1 MRQLKKLL
9 LSLSLISFINYPIQ
23 FAQASEDEEMQ
34 EELAIREEVDQD
46 FKQVLDKLEAS
57 DKYKITLRYMNVDSN
72 KLLAEGEILADS
84 ISGDARLTFDI
95 YEYGQDNTQSVST
108 YDIVSYREFSLAY
121 INTINLLTDTGF
133 FEQTYFPQNVQNQL
147 NEFNDYYIAI
157 NQDELGSINM
167 NEELID
173 NLLYFPDL
181 SQIEDI
187 STDDIY
193 QLNDSTIIDMERLEI
208 PRGFY
213 QNAGSFSLDY
223 RLNMDINESDDRH
236 ISYDVIPNQQ
246 FNITEN
252 SRGLTFQST
261 LSSQITDDLIS
272 SRRLDNREFPA
283 DYQWESNI
291 STNHVTDKLTKATI
305 SINPEVGSY
314 NATLTGLYEQF
325 MLNIFSN
332 KTADIESFNYRLE
345 LSMTLSEEK
354 IPEINELNKM
364 TMSEFSYL
372 MESVL
377 TAENQRYDNDT
388 QLLN

>member
-9 LSLSLISFINYPIQ
+9 LSLSFISFINYPIQ

-147 NEFNDYYIAI
+147 NEFNNYYIAI

-213 QNAGSFSLDY
+213 QNAGSFSLNY
-223 RLNMDINESDDRH
+223 SLNVDINESDDRH

-345 LSMTLSEEK
+345 LSMTPSEEK

>member
-147 NEFNDYYIAI
+147 NEFNNYYIAI

-213 QNAGSFSLDY
+213 QNAGSFSLNY
-223 RLNMDINESDDRH
+223 SLNVGINESDDRH

-345 LSMTLSEEK
+345 LSMTPSEEK

>member
-147 NEFNDYYIAI
+147 NEFNNYYIAI

-345 LSMTLSEEK
+345 LSMTPSEEK

>member
-147 NEFNDYYIAI
+147 NEYNNYYIAI

-213 QNAGSFSLDY
+213 QNAGSFSLNY
-223 RLNMDINESDDRH
+223 SLNVDINESDDRH

-272 SRRLDNREFPA
+272 SRKLDNREFPA

-345 LSMTLSEEK
+345 LSMTPSEEK

>member
-133 FEQTYFPQNVQNQL
+133 FEQRYFPQNVQNQL

-157 NQDELGSINM
+157 NQDELGPINM

-345 LSMTLSEEK
+345 LSMTPSEEK

>member
-23 FAQASEDEEMQ
+23 LAQASEDEEMQ

-57 DKYKITLRYMNVDSN
+57 DNYKITLRYMNVDSN

-95 YEYGQDNTQSVST
+95 YEYGQDDTQSVST

-133 FEQTYFPQNVQNQL
+133 FEQRYFPKNVQNKL
-147 NEFNDYYIAI
+147 NEYNDYYIAI

-187 STDDIY
+187 STDNIY

-213 QNAGSFSLDY
+213 QNSGSFSLDY

-261 LSSQITDDLIS
+261 L
-272 SRRLDNREFPA
+272 
-283 DYQWESNI
+283 
-291 STNHVTDKLTKATI
+291 
-305 SINPEVGSY
+305 
-314 NATLTGLYEQF
+314 
-325 MLNIFSN
+325 
-332 KTADIESFNYRLE
+332 
-345 LSMTLSEEK
+345 
-354 IPEINELNKM
+354 
-364 TMSEFSYL
+364 
-372 MESVL
+372 
-377 TAENQRYDNDT
+377 
-388 QLLN
+388 

>member
-147 NEFNDYYIAI
+147 NEFNNYYIAI

-187 STDDIY
+187 STDNIY

-213 QNAGSFSLDY
+213 QNAGSFSLNY
-223 RLNMDINESDDRH
+223 SLNVDINESDDRH

-291 STNHVTDKLTKATI
+291 STNHVTDKLTKTTI

-345 LSMTLSEEK
+345 LSMTPSEEK

>member
-23 FAQASEDEEMQ
+23 FTQASEDEEMQ

-133 FEQTYFPQNVQNQL
+133 FEQRYFPQNVQNQL
-147 NEFNDYYIAI
+147 NEFNNYYIAI

-345 LSMTLSEEK
+345 LSMTPSEEK

>member
-133 FEQTYFPQNVQNQL
+133 FEQRYFPQNVQNQL
-147 NEFNDYYIAI
+147 NEFNNYYIAI

-213 QNAGSFSLDY
+213 QNAGSFSLNY
-223 RLNMDINESDDRH
+223 SLNVDINESDDRH

-345 LSMTLSEEK
+345 LSMTPSEEK

>member
-147 NEFNDYYIAI
+147 NEFNNYYIAI

-181 SQIEDI
+181 SQIKDI

-213 QNAGSFSLDY
+213 QNAGSFSLNY
-223 RLNMDINESDDRH
+223 SLNVDINESDDRH

-345 LSMTLSEEK
+345 LSMTPSEEK

>member
-84 ISGDARLTFDI
+84 ISGDARLTIDI

-147 NEFNDYYIAI
+147 NEFNNYYIAI

-213 QNAGSFSLDY
+213 QNAGSFSLNY
-223 RLNMDINESDDRH
+223 SLNVDINESDDRH

-345 LSMTLSEEK
+345 LSMTPSEEK

>member
-147 NEFNDYYIAI
+147 NEFNNYYIAI

-213 QNAGSFSLDY
+213 QNAGSFSLNY
-223 RLNMDINESDDRH
+223 SLNVDINESDDRH
-236 ISYDVIPNQQ
+236 IFYDVILNQQ

-345 LSMTLSEEK
+345 LSMTPSEEK

>member
-57 DKYKITLRYMNVDSN
+57 DNYKITLRYMNVDSN

-147 NEFNDYYIAI
+147 NEFNNYYIAI

-213 QNAGSFSLDY
+213 QNAGSFSLNY
-223 RLNMDINESDDRH
+223 SLNVDINESDDRH

-291 STNHVTDKLTKATI
+291 STNHVTDKLTKTTI

-345 LSMTLSEEK
+345 LSMTPSEEK